1 MKVLVFDI
9 WGDFGHFKKFY
20 TTSSPL
26 TFSVPPPTSVYG
38 MFGAILGF
46 GKDEYLNY
54 TNGKTT
60 KLAIQILNPI
70 KKTRMT
76 INLIDTKNS
85 NSFHLIKSRT
95 QIKTEFLKNP
105 SYRFYVNINN
115 EDLFNKLIQKV
126 KNKETYY
133 TLSLGLANLLA
144 NFKYIG
150 VFEAKSTDN
159 ADFVNSAILSKNVE
173 NIEVEEGKK
182 YFKEKLP
189 IDMNQNREV
198 LRYED
203 VIMELNGQK
212 LEGSFKK
219 CYKVKDKIV
228 SFL

>member
-26 TFSVPPPTSVYG
+26 TFSVPPPTAVYG
-38 MFGAILGF
+38 MLGAILGF
-46 GKDEYLNY
+46 GKNEYLQYLNV
-54 TNGKTT
+54 KTT
-60 KLAIQILNPI
+60 KIAIQILNPI

-95 QIKTEFLKNP
+95 QIKTEFLRNP
-105 SYRFYVNINN
+105 AYRFYVNINN
-115 EDLFNKLIQKV
+115 EDLFNKLIQRV

-150 VFEAKSTDN
+150 AFKAEPTGN

-198 LRYED
+198 LKYED

-212 LEGSFKK
+212 LEGNFKN
-219 CYKVKDKIV
+219 CYKIEDKIV
-228 SFL
+228 SFF

>member
-38 MFGAILGF
+38 MLGAILGF

-54 TNGKTT
+54 INGKTI

-105 SYRFYVNINN
+105 SYRFYVNISDEN
-115 EDLFNKLIQKV
+115 LFNQLIQKV

-189 IDMNQNREV
+189 IDMNKNREV
-198 LRYED
+198 LKYED

-212 LEGSFKK
+212 LEGNFKN
-219 CYKVKDKIV
+219 CYNIEDKIV